1 MRISHFWWETQV
13 NILFDYTLLAII
25 DTEKGIT
32 RVGKTRNFLL
42 FIVNGTRQKK
52 NPHRLFPTGET
63 SRFVHWELVRPYAV
77 PIICNFVLVFIT
89 L

>member
-1 MRISHFWWETQV
+1 M

-42 FIVNGTRQKK
+42 LVGNGTRQKK
-52 NPHRLFPTGET
+52 NSHHHLATGDS
-63 SRFVHWELVRPYAV
+63 SRFVQWELVRPYAV
-77 PIICNFVLVFIT
+77 PMIYYYSAVI
-89 L
+89 